1 MTERLPEPAPPRT
14 TYPPVEPT
22 GEIARKNM
30 LLGLGLLG
38 IAVLIAAGA
47 VIVALIYLH
56 YD

>member
-1 MTERLPEPAPPRT
+1 MAERLPEPAPPRT

-22 GEIARKNM
+22 AEIARKNV

-38 IAVLIAAGA
+38 IALLIAVGA
-47 VIVALIYLH
+47 VAVALIYLH